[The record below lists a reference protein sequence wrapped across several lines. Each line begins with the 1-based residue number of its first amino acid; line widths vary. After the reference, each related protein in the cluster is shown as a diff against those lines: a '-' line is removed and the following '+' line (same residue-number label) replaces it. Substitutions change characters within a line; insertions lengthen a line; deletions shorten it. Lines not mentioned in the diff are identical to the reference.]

1 MRGRAAF
8 SEQLAEDHLSDQV
21 LPSFEEL
28 RVVHTDRFD
37 KGFGRALDYN
47 SATDRSGCGTEFCPN
62 ETVELT
68 AALEEVRGNNV
79 A

>member
-37 KGFGRALDYN
+37 KRFGRALTIIPRRIDQAAELSFVPTKRLN
-47 SATDRSGCGTEFCPN
+47 SLPLLKR
-62 ETVELT
+62 
-68 AALEEVRGNNV
+68 
-79 A
+79 

>member
-37 KGFGRALDYN
+37 KRFGRALTIIPRRIDQAAELNFVPTKRLN
-47 SATDRSGCGTEFCPN
+47 SLPLLKR
-62 ETVELT
+62 
-68 AALEEVRGNNV
+68 
-79 A
+79 